1 MRPAIARAHRRA
13 ALLVA
18 LLAAGCSS
26 DGAVGPIPDPV
37 PGPGDF
43 TRVLVFDGRTR
54 TYLLHVP
61 PTDASDGSPALVLA
75 FHGVPSG
82 PEEIRAITAFDGLA
96 ETTLTVLDEFG
107 AFPAVIDRELR
118 RYLPFLATTKVLMAA
133 VRAGVGRE
141 VAHEAIKE
149 HAVAVALEMREKGT
163 EGNDLLDRLA
173 ADDRLG
179 LTPAQVAGVVAE
191 PIGFVGR
198 ARSQTAAFVAEV
210 EALVAADPEAAAYA
224 PAPIL

>member
-26 DGAVGPIPDPV
+26 DGAVGPVPDPV

-43 TRVLVFDGRTR
+43 TRVLAFDGRTR

-96 ETTLTVLDEFG
+96 DRDGFVVAYPRAVDDWWTGCTNCNSQ
-107 AFPAVIDRELR
+107 AFLLNIDDVG
-118 RYLPFLATTKVLMAA
+118 F
-133 VRAGVGRE
+133 VRALIRQLEVDAGIDPGR
-141 VAHEAIKE
+141 VYAAGFSNG
-149 HAVAVALEMREKGT
+149 ALFVQ
-163 EGNDLLDRLA
+163 RLA
-173 ADDRLG
+173 CDSADR
-179 LTPAQVAGVVAE
+179 
-191 PIGFVGR
+191 I
-198 ARSQTAAFVAEV
+198 AAW
-210 EALVAADPEAAAYA
+210 PW
-224 PAPIL
+224 PS